1 MTLHILA
8 NSEIKSFQAGS
19 MSIAG
24 RDILEYWLEWAR
36 YKEYKKVCVYTD
48 AITVNAQK
56 LKSYSDLY
64 GVNLEIFDVYHRKD
78 IVDTGL
84 VYRGIGIFL
93 DDCSYKSFDT
103 LDEIL
108 TFEQLLIDNPL
119 KYCSSLGYGKMQN
132 IHIGKNV
139 YIHASAILEG
149 KVIIGDNCTIEKDV
163 HIQDS
168 VIDSG
173 CTVKSSSIVKKSHVS
188 KNIQMTTNLFLNN
201 KVLFQSSVYDVVNK
215 NTLEHEG
222 LCLKAK
228 AS

>member
-1 MTLHILA
+1 MTLHIVT
-8 NSEIKSFQAGS
+8 KSKIEHLNLDS

-24 RDILEYWLEWAR
+24 KDIIEYWLEWAR
-36 YKEYKKVCVYTD
+36 YKQYNEVCVYADTM
-48 AITVNAQK
+48 TVDTK
-56 LKSYSDLY
+56 KIKFYSNLY
-64 GVNLEIFDVYHRKD
+64 GVTLTIHNAYNKKS

-84 VYRGIGIFL
+84 IYRGIGIF
-93 DDCSYKSFDT
+93 SNNGTYKSFNT
-103 LDEIL
+103 LDDIL

-163 HIQDS
+163 YIQDS